1 MAIFNEMY
9 EDRSDNF
16 GNGRDVR
23 NFFEDT
29 VVRQANR
36 LAAME
41 NPTKEDLVT
50 FLPEDLKEPEEP
62 TELEKSLDDLL
73 EGLPE
78 SGGETKTDG
87 EETEV
92 ITEETE
98 ITIEK
103 AETEAEE

>member
-1 MAIFNEMY
+1 MY

-29 VVRQANR
+29 VVRQSNR

-50 FLPEDLKEPEEP
+50 FLPEDLREPEET
-62 TELEKSLDDLL
+62 TELEESLNGLL

-78 SGGETKTDG
+78 TGSEGKEEAGSETAEAAV
-87 EETEV
+87 EEPENAAK
-92 ITEETE
+92 E
-98 ITIEK
+98 
-103 AETEAEE
+103 